1 MAIKDVLVYLDASE
15 AGERR
20 LRLVSQPNGQAAG
33 RMLAQF
39 ARCAVQA
46 QDGQM
51 RLSLFAGLRPHTRS
65 VARNALAGVTSRR

>member
-46 QDGQM
+46 HDG
-51 RLSLFAGLRPHTRS
+51 H
-65 VARNALAGVTSRR
+65 